1 MTTDMDVIVGGKQE
15 RDPECLIF
23 GGLVMDCYYEID
35 EWPRH
40 GQDVMLN
47 SETYR
52 VGGCAVNM
60 AVTVKNLGGKASVIS
75 SVGNDEIGRKLI
87 DYMIGHGLSSDFV
100 KIVDEPSGKCFVFLE
115 PDGERTFMTQK
126 GAEGVFSEALAS
138 AAAFRRPAA
147 AGVTGYYLLDRDADR
162 VMDCL
167 EKLHECGTKI
177 LFDPSPLVGE
187 IREDLLQR
195 ILDISSVIT
204 PNNVEL
210 EVIEKIMPVELATK
224 NGTMVVIKA
233 GASGGT
239 VCYGDPKLPGIMR
252 SLEYKAEQ
260 VTAVDTTGAGDSFAG
275 ALLYA
280 MMNDLSIRES
290 VELAARCA
298 SKTVTIEGPHGF
310 WTLDEE

>member
-1 MTTDMDVIVGGKQE
+1 MTDMDVIVGGKQDQE
-15 RDPECLIF
+15 PECLIF
-23 GGLVMDCYYEID
+23 GGLVMDCYFEID

-52 VGGCAVNM
+52 VGGCAINM

-75 SVGNDEIGRKLI
+75 SVGNDDIGRRLT
-87 DYMIGHGLSSDFV
+87 DYMSAHDLSCDFV
-100 KIVDEPSGKCFVFLE
+100 KTVDLPSGKSFVFLE

-126 GAEGVFSEALAS
+126 GAEGVFSEELAS
-138 AAAFRRPAA
+138 AAAFRRPAV
-147 AGVTGYYLLDRDADR
+147 AGVTGYYLLNDDADR
-162 VMDCL
+162 IMECL

-177 LFDPSPLVGE
+177 LFDPCPLVGE

-204 PNNVEL
+204 PNNAEL
-210 EVIEKIMPVELATK
+210 EVIEKIMPVELATR
-224 NGTMVVIKA
+224 NGIMVVIKA

-252 SLEYKAEQ
+252 SLEYKAEV

-280 MMNDLSIRES
+280 MMNDLSVRES
-290 VELAARCA
+290 VELAAKCA
-298 SKTVTIEGPHGF
+298 TKTVTIEGPHGF
-310 WTLDEE
+310 WTKEDL